1 MKNMSFYK
9 ILGKSKYLHFY
20 AKSFYYNHFKHISL
34 ISGGD
39 CRIKKLHLE
48 SCGKHNVVR
57 LGNHVL
63 LDEVTITIFG
73 NNNEI
78 VINDMN
84 YLSNIRFAIEDDANQ
99 IEIGKQCYLGP
110 GCLLAAL
117 EGTKIKIGDDCMIAS
132 SCEIRTSDS
141 HSLLDR
147 NGERINNAQDIILGG
162 HVWIAMGS
170 LILKGANIS
179 KDCVVAAKAVVCKMT
194 EQVKEGSLLGGTPA
208 RVLKENIS
216 WNHKRI

>member
-1 MKNMSFYK
+1 M
-9 ILGKSKYLHFY
+9 
-20 AKSFYYNHFKHISL
+20 
-34 ISGGD
+34 
-39 CRIKKLHLE
+39 
-48 SCGKHNVVR
+48 VR

-84 YLSNIRFAIEDDANQ
+84 YLSNIRFAIEDDGNR

-141 HSLLDR
+141 HSLLDL
-147 NGERINNAQDIILGG
+147 NGERINYAQDIILGRL
-162 HVWIAMGS
+162 S
-170 LILKGANIS
+170 
-179 KDCVVAAKAVVCKMT
+179 
-194 EQVKEGSLLGGTPA
+194 
-208 RVLKENIS
+208 ENP
-216 WNHKRI
+216 